1 MIVFLRRRRYNGQ
14 KGREGECLDA
24 RKWND
29 SVLRC
34 PLCGGTFRQENGALQ
49 CARGHSF
56 DLAREGYVNLLCGS
70 KSGDKTGD
78 DKYAARSR
86 RDFLNKGYYAP
97 LRDALCALFD
107 GKSGT
112 VLDICCG
119 EGYYTDALARMEG
132 MEVYGFDLSREMV
145 RLAAK
150 RGHARCFVANMAHIP
165 VADAS
170 FDHAVHLFAPFKET
184 EFVRVLRNGGTLYS
198 VIPGRAHLY
207 GLKQAVYD
215 TAYYNDEQLPHT
227 ERLRLLGVERVAAQ
241 IELDD
246 ASDIYS
252 MFRMTPYYFHTAQA
266 DREKLHACS
275 HLSTQIEFLIASY
288 EKTGE

>member
-1 MIVFLRRRRYNGQ
+1 MD
-14 KGREGECLDA
+14 GRQ
-24 RKWND
+24 WNN
-29 SVLRC
+29 SLLRC
-34 PLCGGTFRQENGALQ
+34 PICGGTFRQQDGALR

-56 DLAREGYVNLLCGS
+56 DLAREGYVNLLIGS
-70 KSGDKTGD
+70 KSGDQTGD
-78 DKYAARSR
+78 DKFAARSR

-97 LRDALCALFD
+97 LRDALCDLFAQQ
-107 GKSGT
+107 SGS

-132 MEVYGFDLSREMV
+132 LDVYGFDISREMI

-165 VADAS
+165 VADGS
-170 FDHAVHLFAPFKET
+170 FDFAVHLFAPFKES
-184 EFVRVLRNGGTLYS
+184 EFARVLRPGGRLYS
-198 VIPGRAHLY
+198 VIPGKEHLY

-227 ERLRLLGVERVAAQ
+227 EKLRLLGVERVAAQ
-241 IELDD
+241 IEPDN
-246 ASDIYS
+246 ASDIHS
-252 MFRMTPYYFHTAQA
+252 MFHMTPYYFHTSPA
-266 DREKLHACS
+266 DREKLRACTQ
-275 HLSTQIEFLIASY
+275 LSTKIEFLIAAY